1 MSMLFI
7 APKLKPDSWL
17 KHLRAQDPGLDL
29 RVWPEVGASED
40 ILLAL
45 SWKHPMGELAKLP
58 NLRCIASLGF
68 GVDHVLRDP
77 GLPPGVP
84 VTRIVDPGMIRGM
97 SEYVIAAVLNHT
109 RQFTLYRHDQAA
121 GVWKARAPRHPGDVR
136 VGVMGLGHLGA
147 DAACKLRGLG
157 FQVSGWSRTPKSIEG
172 VQNFAGDEALDAF
185 LAQSDTLICLLPLTA
200 ATQGILN
207 RRTLAQ
213 LPAGAYVINAAR
225 GEHLVEEDLVE
236 ALAADRLSGACL
248 DVFRTEP
255 LPADHPFW
263 THPCVT
269 ITPHVASLT
278 FPRDVAPQ
286 IVDNY
291 RRVRSGQA
299 PLHVVDARRG
309 Y

>member
-1 MSMLFI
+1 MTILFI
-7 APKLKPDSWL
+7 APKLTPDSWL
-17 KHLRAQDPGLDL
+17 KHLRVQDPGLDI
-29 RVWPEVGASED
+29 RVWPEVGSPGD
-40 ILLAL
+40 IVFAL
-45 SWKHPMGELAKLP
+45 SWKHPRGELAKLP
-58 NLRCIASLGF
+58 HLKCIASLGF
-68 GVDHVLRDP
+68 GVDHLLSDP
-77 GLPPGVP
+77 ELPPGVP
-84 VTRIVDPGMIRGM
+84 VTRIVDSGMIRGM

-109 RQFTLYRHDQAA
+109 RHFTLYRQHQAA
-121 GVWKARAPRHPGDVR
+121 GVWKARAPKHPGDLR

-147 DAACKLRGLG
+147 DAAVKLAALG
-157 FQVSGWSRTPKSIEG
+157 FRVAGWSRTPKSIEG
-172 VQNFAGDEALDAF
+172 VQSFVGDEALDAF
-185 LAQSDTLICLLPLTA
+185 LAQSDILICLLPLTA

-236 ALAADRLSGACL
+236 ALASERLSGACL

-255 LPADHPFW
+255 LPAGHPFW
-263 THPCVT
+263 SHPRVT

-291 RRVRSGQA
+291 RRVRAGQP
-299 PLHVVDARRG
+299 PLHVVDPQRG

>member
-1 MSMLFI
+1 MTMLFI

-29 RVWPEVGASED
+29 RVWPEVGAPED
-40 ILLAL
+40 IVFAL
-45 SWKHPMGELAKLP
+45 SWKHPRGELAKFP
-58 NLRCIASLGF
+58 RLRCIASLGF
-68 GVDHVLRDP
+68 GVDHLLSDP
-77 GLPPGVP
+77 GLPAGVP

-97 SEYVIAAVLNHT
+97 SEYVITAVLNHT
-109 RQFTLYRHDQAA
+109 RQFTLYRQDQIA
-121 GVWKARAPRHPGDVR
+121 GVWKARAPKHPGDVR

-147 DAACKLRGLG
+147 DAAVKLCALG
-157 FQVSGWSRTPKSIEG
+157 FRVAGWSRTPKSVEG
-172 VQNFAGDEALDAF
+172 VQSFAGDEALDAF
-185 LAQSDTLICLLPLTA
+185 LAQSDILICLLPLTS
-200 ATQGILN
+200 ATRG
-207 RRTLAQ
+207 
-213 LPAGAYVINAAR
+213 YVINAAR

-236 ALAADRLSGACL
+236 ALASERLSGACL

-255 LPADHPFW
+255 LPAGHPFW
-263 THPCVT
+263 SHPRVT

-291 RRVRSGQA
+291 RRVRAGQA
-299 PLHVVDARRG
+299 PLHVVDIQRG